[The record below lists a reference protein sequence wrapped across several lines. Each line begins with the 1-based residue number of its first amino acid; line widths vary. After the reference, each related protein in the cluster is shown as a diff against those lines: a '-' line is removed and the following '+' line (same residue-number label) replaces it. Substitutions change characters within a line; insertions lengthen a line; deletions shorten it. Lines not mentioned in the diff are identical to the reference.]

1 MFGLVE
7 ASAWMH
13 VRNGTFKMSEQ
24 IGSESDSVP
33 ALFAYF
39 LYWFRE
45 SKVADKAKHQAM
57 RYQTATTSADEP
69 KKQLTKDFRYAF
81 PQRTMETSQK
91 R

>member
-13 VRNGTFKMSEQ
+13 VRNGTFKMSEL

-45 SKVADKAKHQAM
+45 SKVADRAKTLLINIKQIGRAK
-57 RYQTATTSADEP
+57 TSI
-69 KKQLTKDFRYAF
+69 LTK
-81 PQRTMETSQK
+81 E
-91 R
+91 

>member
-1 MFGLVE
+1 
-7 ASAWMH
+7 
-13 VRNGTFKMSEQ
+13 VRYKSHLLF
-24 IGSESDSVP
+24 GSESDSVP

-57 RYQTATTSADEP
+57 RYQTALTSVDEP
-69 KKQLTKDFRYAF
+69 TTNIAEENNKYAF

-91 R
+91 Q

>member
-33 ALFAYF
+33 VF
-39 LYWFRE
+39 LPPF
-45 SKVADKAKHQAM
+45 SSGKKKMVADRAK
-57 RYQTATTSADEP
+57 TLLINID
-69 KKQLTKDFRYAF
+69 LTGRA
-81 PQRTMETSQK
+81 QTSQSLP
-91 R
+91 

>member
-13 VRNGTFKMSEQ
+13 VRNGTFKMSEL

-45 SKVADKAKHQAM
+45 SKVADRAK
-57 RYQTATTSADEP
+57 T
-69 KKQLTKDFRYAF
+69 L
-81 PQRTMETSQK
+81 
-91 R
+91 